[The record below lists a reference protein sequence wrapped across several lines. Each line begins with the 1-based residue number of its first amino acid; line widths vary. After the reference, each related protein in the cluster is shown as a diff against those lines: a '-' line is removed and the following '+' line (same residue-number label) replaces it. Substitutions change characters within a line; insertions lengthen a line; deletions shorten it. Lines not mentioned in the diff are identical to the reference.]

1 MDGVYMPAP
10 NWKAVNLTSLH
21 NEDNEE
27 EFSIPL
33 DISDIINIC
42 KEYNKLGWNL
52 QNQIENILEFG
63 IEESIKYGYVK
74 QESLVPIKY
83 FLIAISNNPYF
94 GDAGS
99 QATDCIQIIREY
111 ESKNKKQYLSSIN

>member
-1 MDGVYMPAP
+1 MDGVYMSAP
-10 NWKAVNLTSLH
+10 IWKAVNLTSLH

-74 QESLVPIKY
+74 QESLVPIKH

-99 QATDCIQIIREY
+99 QATDCIQIICEY

>member
-1 MDGVYMPAP
+1 MPAP

-74 QESLVPIKY
+74 QESLVPIKH